1 MSHATAAKKAKG
13 KGRARVDSS
22 EGSSL
27 RAHAINFETLALN
40 DLTVLKFT
48 KFYKMSEAHRHGA
61 SADKSVYASV
71 HLCADEQLW

>member
-22 EGSSL
+22 EGISL
-27 RAHAINFETLALN
+27 RVHAINFETLALN

-48 KFYKMSEAHRHGA
+48 TFLRDVRGS
-61 SADKSVYASV
+61 SAWSV
-71 HLCADEQLW
+71 CR

>member
-1 MSHATAAKKAKG
+1 MAVSHATAAKKAKG

-27 RAHAINFETLALN
+27 RAHGINFETLALN

-48 KFYKMSEAHRHGA
+48 TF
-61 SADKSVYASV
+61 
-71 HLCADEQLW
+71 